1 MQILCDF
8 GKSFGISVTEIVT
21 SCPVDVDIH
30 QTGDHIKPLGIKYRI
45 VFCGFCDAVCRC
57 INNQLFFPKGA
68 RLLPD
73 QSVFYDHGVL
83 LFLDQSFFDD
93 AG

>member
-1 MQILCDF
+1 MSGSAVAVYVNQSRQNHHAF
-8 GKSFGISVTEIVT
+8 R
-21 SCPVDVDIH
+21 VDHFLI
-30 QTGDHIKPLGIKYRI
+30 DHFF
-45 VFCGFCDAVCRC
+45 FCGNETFSFY
-57 INNQLFFPKGA
+57 IEIFFFECSFWCKN
-68 RLLPD
+68 

>member
-57 INNQLFFPKGA
+57 INNQFFFRKE
-68 RLLPD
+68 PD
-73 QSVFYDHGVL
+73 SSQTSPFFMIMAY
-83 LFLDQSFFDD
+83 SFS
-93 AG
+93 